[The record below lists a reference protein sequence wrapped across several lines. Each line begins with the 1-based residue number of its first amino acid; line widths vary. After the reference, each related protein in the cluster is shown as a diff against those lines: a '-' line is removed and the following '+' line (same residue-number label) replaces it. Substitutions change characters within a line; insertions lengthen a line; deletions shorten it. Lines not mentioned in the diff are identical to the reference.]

1 MPKRPAVTQARLRRS
16 DGLSEAHGRHRVE
29 RVMRLKELKATLPP
43 DAWMAYLMQSVTAL
57 TATAQPLT
65 ASAQPLTASAQAS
78 TSGTEKRT
86 QQHHGV

>member
-1 MPKRPAVTQARLRRS
+1 MPKRPAVTQAQLRRS
-16 DGLSEAHGRHRVE
+16 DGMSEAHSRHRVE
-29 RVMRLKELKATLPP
+29 RVMRLKALKATLPP
-43 DAWMAYLMQSVTAL
+43 DAWMAYLMQSVTA
-57 TATAQPLT
+57 LT